1 METLARRSHL
11 LNEHFGKIFLG
22 RVFNLS
28 VEDLKPAVK
37 IEVCWELEDM
47 PWFNGFMS
55 FCCIIPVTQEA
66 AFSCR
71 CKMNYS
77 KYQLASC

>member
-22 RVFNLS
+22 RVFKLS

-47 PWFNGFMS
+47 PGLMD
-55 FCCIIPVTQEA
+55 
-66 AFSCR
+66 
-71 CKMNYS
+71 
-77 KYQLASC
+77 L